1 MPGIEYTSTYTS
13 QNPILHD
20 SYTAKTIRPGL
31 SKIDASSFA
40 GSPKSLPAGVLVSFN
55 DSSKLYEEYDEST
68 HSGNSMTYLTAT
80 PVPDT
85 GRETDVALI
94 RHGTAV
100 YEDNLPYSSMN
111 ETDSNVKAQVQNFYE
126 TV

>member
-1 MPGIEYTSTYTS
+1 
-13 QNPILHD
+13 
-20 SYTAKTIRPGL
+20 
-31 SKIDASSFA
+31 
-40 GSPKSLPAGVLVSFN
+40 
-55 DSSKLYEEYDEST
+55 
-68 HSGNSMTYLTAT
+68 MTYLTAT